1 MNTASAT
8 FLLPT
13 TGPDPD
19 HPWFSG
25 LIMFCNFQKNDVQVQ
40 FYTPHPLLQEFINCI
55 MVVHAKIGEGQSSVV
70 CYPPTPQNSIF
81 FYINDPIKVQKD
93 GGHDFIVQPRSVIV
107 GLQSSKVK
115 LDVNRDHK
123 AVRVGFHP
131 GGMYRLL
138 GFSMAEMIDGSFD
151 AADLFG
157 NDIRD
162 VNNKLQDAANF
173 HEIRHA
179 IEQFLLQKR
188 EKLKRALPFDQAM
201 LELVRFDGNVKMEKI
216 ASLACLSLR
225 QFERLSKE
233 RIGVPPKVFARL
245 VRFSKAYRMRENFP
259 GMSWTSI
266 AYECGYFDQMHFIR
280 DFKEFAGISPGV
292 IEKDLAS
299 TPLRMQAAMRL

>member
-1 MNTASAT
+1 M
-8 FLLPT
+8 
-13 TGPDPD
+13 
-19 HPWFSG
+19 
-25 LIMFCNFQKNDVQVQ
+25 QVQ